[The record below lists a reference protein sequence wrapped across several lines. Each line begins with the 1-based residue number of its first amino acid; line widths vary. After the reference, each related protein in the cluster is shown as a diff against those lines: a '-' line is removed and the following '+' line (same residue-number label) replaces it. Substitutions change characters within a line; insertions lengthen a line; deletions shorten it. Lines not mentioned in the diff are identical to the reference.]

1 MKGIQYVTD
10 DTGKQTAALVDLE
23 EWGEL
28 WQDFLDGL
36 EAEREPKEPS
46 VSWSSLKIEMEDDV
60 RASVRA

>member
-23 EWGEL
+23 EWGDL
-28 WQDFLDGL
+28 WLDFLDGI

-46 VSWSSLKIEMEDDV
+46 VSWSLLKKEMEAEV
-60 RASVRA
+60 RRSVRA